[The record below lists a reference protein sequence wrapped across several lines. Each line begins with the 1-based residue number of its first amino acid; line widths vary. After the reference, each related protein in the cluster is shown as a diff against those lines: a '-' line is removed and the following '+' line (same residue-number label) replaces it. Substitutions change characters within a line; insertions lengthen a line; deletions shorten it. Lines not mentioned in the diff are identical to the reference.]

1 MADRVPAGLTPVEP
15 DEAGLAWMLL
25 VIAAR
30 AVAPA
35 VLAVVYFGV
44 LTPISLLLRLVGK
57 APMRAPAGAASLWH
71 RRRPGRE
78 RSDLTRQS

>member
-1 MADRVPAGLTPVEP
+1 MADRIPAGLTAAEGDEP
-15 DEAGLAWMLL
+15 GLAWMLV

-30 AVAPA
+30 AVAPPL
-35 VLAVVYFGV
+35 LAIVYFGV

-57 APMRAPAGAASLWH
+57 APLRRPAGATSLW
-71 RRRPGRE
+71 RRRPAGRE

>member
-1 MADRVPAGLTPVEP
+1 LADRIPVGLTVPEP
-15 DEAGLAWMLL
+15 DEPGLAWMLL

-30 AVAPA
+30 AVAPP
-35 VLAVVYFGV
+35 VLAIVYFGV

-57 APMRAPAGAASLWH
+57 APLRSPAGAASLWH
-71 RRRPGRE
+71 RRAPGRE

>member
-1 MADRVPAGLTPVEP
+1 MTPVEP
-15 DEAGLAWMLL
+15 DEPGLAWMLV

-35 VLAVVYFGV
+35 LLAVVYFGV
-44 LTPISLLLRLVGK
+44 LTPIGLVLRLVGK
-57 APMRAPAGAASLWH
+57 APMRVPAGAASLWH
-71 RRRPGRE
+71 RRPPGRE